1 MILLHRHIPK
11 SSLCVLVCVQRERL
25 VWGSDMPNLEII
37 IFWHLR
43 WCEIKLITYLQTF
56 WDYHCQTSFCY
67 NLWSTVAYNV
77 HKTSTWKNKLLICV
91 TLLFCK
97 QGTSRGLKRTSGKD
111 ANVVAFPQGAISFD
125 IRSMTNTTSKS
136 DEFCFCAFATHN
148 TLVPHGTAW
157 CFVPHGTMWCFAAHL
172 YLMALCGALQHTYAW
187 SVVLCSTLVPHG
199 TGWCF
204 AKHLCLTTLC
214 KTLVP
219 HNTALCFNA
228 PIAVELGTTLLK
240 SSLGLRAW
248 HRA

>member
-25 VWGSDMPNLEII
+25 VWGSDIPNLEII

-77 HKTSTWKNKLLICV
+77 HKTSTGKNKLLICV

-157 CFVPHGTMWCFAAHL
+157 CFVPHGTMWCFAA
-172 YLMALCGALQHTYAW
+172 
-187 SVVLCSTLVPHG
+187 LVPHG
-199 TGWCF
+199 TVWCF
-204 AKHLCLTTLC
+204 AA
-214 KTLVP
+214 LVP
-219 HNTALCFNA
+219 LVPPAYIVGS
-228 PIAVELGTTLLK
+228 IAQQMHDKMNVVSCMPVYKIK
-240 SSLGLRAW
+240 SG
-248 HRA
+248 